1 MQQSSSIFKLGI
13 IAVLSLFAASCAN
26 TSGMSTR
33 DCVVAGA
40 LIGGGAGTA
49 AGDKAAQAISA
60 GAILGGLAGA
70 VICNGWGDADGD
82 GVRDKDDKCPN
93 TRAGVAVDATGCPID
108 SDGDGV
114 SDDRDRCPNT
124 PRGRVVDANGCEKD
138 SDGDGV
144 VDGLDKCPGTA
155 KGVKVDGK
163 GCPVPQTI
171 VMTDLDMVNFE
182 FDSARLTSGAQG
194 KLDGMVQTLKS
205 TAPRGIKVV
214 GHTDSTGPESY
225 NQKLSER
232 RAASVVD
239 YLASK
244 GVSRDRLQM
253 EGKGES
259 MPLVANDTKENRA
272 TNRRVELEL
281 K

>member
-1 MQQSSSIFKLGI
+1 MQQPNSIVKLGI
-13 IAVLSLFAASCAN
+13 IAVLSIFAASCAS
-26 TSGMSTR
+26 TSGMTTR

-49 AGDKAAQAISA
+49 AGDKAAQGISA

-93 TRAGVAVDATGCPID
+93 TRAGVTVDATGCPID

-114 SDDRDRCPNT
+114 TDDRDRCPNT
-124 PRGRVVDANGCEKD
+124 PRGRKVDAMGCEMD

-155 KGVKVDGK
+155 KGVKVDGS
-163 GCPVPQTI
+163 GCAVPQKI
-171 VMTDLDMVNFE
+171 VMSDLDVVNFE
-182 FDSARLTSGAQG
+182 FDSARLTQGAKA
-194 KLDGMVQTLKS
+194 KLDGMVQTLKN

-225 NQKLSER
+225 NMNLSQR
-232 RAASVVD
+232 RAAAVVD
-239 YLASK
+239 YLA
-244 GVSRDRLQM
+244 
-253 EGKGES
+253 GKGIDRSRLDMAGMGETQ
-259 MPLVANDTKENRA
+259 PLVDNNSKSNRA
-272 TNRRVELEL
+272 MNRRVEIDL